1 MCPVNNLSRAK
12 PENGRSAGPADQT
25 QVKRSQGEGGT
36 ALEFSGE
43 WTISDLAANDKDLRR
58 WGDEITSRTN
68 LNLAGITRLDTAGA
82 WVIFRTR
89 KMLRDRGLEAE
100 YTHARAEHL
109 ALLARVEDGDQPL
122 PPETARPNI
131 LMELLAEIGGF
142 MAGAAQ
148 EFRALLGFLGLT
160 MSVMGRVLAHPSRL
174 RLTPLVHHLE
184 TAGLNAVPIVSLISF
199 LIGMVLAYQGAEQL
213 RQFGAEIFTVE
224 LVAISVL
231 REIGILLTAI
241 LVAGRSGSAFTAQIG
256 SMKLNEEI
264 DAMRALALDPME
276 MLVLPRILAL
286 IIALPM
292 LGFIAD
298 IMGLLG
304 GAVMCWAALDISP
317 GLYMQRLEEWVPVG
331 HFWAGV
337 IKAPF
342 FALIIGLIG
351 CFEGMQVQGGAESV
365 GRLTTKSVVESIF
378 MVIVLDAIFSIYFV
392 VIGL

>member
-1 MCPVNNLSRAK
+1 MPAYMKLSQEK
-12 PENGRSAGPADQT
+12 
-25 QVKRSQGEGGT
+25 GET
-36 ALEFSGE
+36 TLAFSGQ
-43 WTISDLAANDKDLRR
+43 WTIGELAPVDKPLREGVERIRSGGLLDLAAL
-58 WGDEITSRTN
+58 E
-68 LNLAGITRLDTAGA
+68 RLDTAGA
-82 WVIFRTR
+82 WVLYRTR
-89 KMLRDRGLEAE
+89 KALRARGLGAE
-100 YTHARAEHL
+100 YTNARAEHL
-109 ALLARVEDGDQPL
+109 ALLARVEASDQPPAPEPAQ
-122 PPETARPNI
+122 PPALI
-131 LMELLAEIGGF
+131 MVLAEIGGF
-142 MAGAAQ
+142 MAGAAR

-160 MSVMGRVLAHPSRL
+160 MTVMGRTLIHPRRL
-174 RLTPLVHHLE
+174 RFTSLVYHLE
-184 TAGLNAVPIVSLISF
+184 AAGLNAVPIVSLISF

-276 MLVLPRILAL
+276 MLAIPRILAL

-298 IMGLLG
+298 IMGLFG

-317 GLYMQRLEEWVPVG
+317 GLYLQRLEEWVPAA
-331 HFWAGV
+331 HFWAGI

-342 FALIIGLIG
+342 FALVIGLVG
-351 CFEGMQVQGGAESV
+351 CFEGMQVEGGAESV

-378 MVIVLDAIFSIYFV
+378 MVIVLDAVFSIYFV